1 MKVIVYARKLSES
14 VLKYLNILVDSLTE
28 VQSQIYL
35 TKEIYHQLSINND
48 LLKRVYLLSDKEAI
62 AQDNYDFFITLGG
75 DGTILGALTYV
86 KGSGIPIMGI
96 NVGRL
101 GFLASIEKKKI
112 KESVRALKAGSYM
125 KEARTLL
132 TISSN
137 LSIFEDLPLAL
148 NDITVSKRDTS
159 SMVTIHTYIDGVYLN
174 SYWGDGLI
182 ISTPTGSTGYSLS
195 CGGPIVFPGSGNF
208 VITPIAPHNLN
219 IRPIVVSDKSEIMLE
234 IEGRTKNFLCTL
246 DARFEL
252 ITTSHQLKISKYQH
266 PLLLIRMEDAS
277 FLKTIR
283 SKLAWGVDKRNK

>member
-1 MKVIVYARKLSES
+1 MKVIVYARKLNDSI
-14 VLKYLNILVDSLTE
+14 LKYLNILVDSLTE
-28 VQSQIYL
+28 IQSEVFL
-35 TKEIYHQLSINND
+35 SKEIYHQLRNDDDLFTKVNLLTGKESIT
-48 LLKRVYLLSDKEAI
+48 L
-62 AQDNYDFFITLGG
+62 DNFDFFITLGG

-112 KESVRALKAGSYM
+112 REAVNAIKEGFYTKES
-125 KEARTLL
+125 RTLL
-132 TISSN
+132 NISSN
-137 LSIFEDLPLAL
+137 YPIFANLPLAL
-148 NDITVSKRDTS
+148 NDVTVSKRDTS
-159 SMVTIHTYIDGVYLN
+159 SMVTIHTYIDGEYLN

-219 IRPIVVSDKSEIMLE
+219 IRPIVVSDKSEILLK
-234 IEGRTKNFLCTL
+234 IEGRTENFLCTL
-246 DARFEL
+246 DARFET
-252 ITTSHQLKISKYQH
+252 ITTAHQLKIRKYH
-266 PLLLIRMEDAS
+266 YPLFLVRMKDAS
-277 FLKTIR
+277 FSKTIR

>member
-1 MKVIVYARKLSES
+1 MKVIVYARKLNDS
-14 VLKYLNILVDSLTE
+14 VLKYLNILIKSLEE
-28 VQSQIYL
+28 VQATILLS
-35 TKEIYHQLSINND
+35 KEIYHQLSIGDN
-48 LLKRVYLLSDKEAI
+48 LFKSVQLLSDKEAI
-62 AQDNYDFFITLGG
+62 TRDNFDFFITLGG
-75 DGTILGALTYV
+75 DGTILGALSYV
-86 KGSGIPIMGI
+86 RGSGIPIMGI

-112 KESVRALKAGSYM
+112 EDAVKALKDGQIA
-125 KEARTLL
+125 KEARSLL

-137 LSIFEDLPLAL
+137 FPLFEDLPLAL

-159 SMVTIHTYIDGVYLN
+159 SMVTIHTYINGAYLN

-219 IRPIVVSDKSEIMLE
+219 IRPIVVSDQSEITLE
-234 IEGRTKNFLCTL
+234 IEGRTENFLCTL
-246 DARFEL
+246 DARFEP
-252 ITTSHQLKISKYQH
+252 ITTTHQIKIKKYHH
-266 PLLLIRMEDAS
+266 PLFLVRMKDAS
-277 FLKTIR
+277 FPKTIR

>member
-1 MKVIVYARKLSES
+1 MKVIVYARRLSDS
-14 VLKYLNILVDSLTE
+14 VLKYLNILTSSLIAAEAT
-28 VQSQIYL
+28 IYL
-35 TKEIYHQLSINND
+35 SKEIYHQLSIGDD
-48 LLKRVYLLSDKEAI
+48 LFKNAHLLSNKEAI
-62 AQDNYDFFITLGG
+62 TKDNYDFFITLGG

-112 KESVRALKAGSYM
+112 EEAVKALKEGLFT

-137 LSIFEDLPLAL
+137 FPIFEDLPFAL

-159 SMVTIHTYIDGVYLN
+159 SMVTIHTYINGAYLN

-208 VITPIAPHNLN
+208 IITPIAPHNLN
-219 IRPIVVSDKSEIMLE
+219 IRPIVVSDQSEISLE
-234 IEGRTKNFLCTL
+234 IEGRTENFLCTL
-246 DARFEL
+246 DARYEP
-252 ITTSHQLKISKYQH
+252 ITAAHQLKIKKYQH
-266 PLLLIRMEDAS
+266 PLYLVRMEDAS
-277 FLKTIR
+277 FPKTIR

>member
-1 MKVIVYARKLSES
+1 MKVIVYARKLNDSI
-14 VLKYLNILVDSLTE
+14 LKYLNILVDSLTE
-28 VQSQIYL
+28 IQSEVFL
-35 TKEIYHQLSINND
+35 SKEIYHQLRNDDDLFTKVNLLTGKESIT
-48 LLKRVYLLSDKEAI
+48 L
-62 AQDNYDFFITLGG
+62 DNFDFFITLGG

-112 KESVRALKAGSYM
+112 REAVNAIKEGFYTKES
-125 KEARTLL
+125 RTLL
-132 TISSN
+132 NISSN
-137 LSIFEDLPLAL
+137 YPIFANLPLAL
-148 NDITVSKRDTS
+148 NDVTVSKRDTS
-159 SMVTIHTYIDGVYLN
+159 SMVTIHTYIDGEYLN

-219 IRPIVVSDKSEIMLE
+219 IRPIVVSDKSEILLK
-234 IEGRTKNFLCTL
+234 IEGRTENFLCTL
-246 DARFEL
+246 DARFET
-252 ITTSHQLKISKYQH
+252 ITTAHQLKIRKYH
-266 PLLLIRMEDAS
+266 YPFFLVRMKDAS
-277 FLKTIR
+277 FSKTIR

>member
-1 MKVIVYARKLSES
+1 MKVIVYARRLSDS
-14 VLKYLNILVDSLTE
+14 VLKYLNILTSSLIAAEAT
-28 VQSQIYL
+28 IYL
-35 TKEIYHQLSINND
+35 SKEIYHQLSIGDD
-48 LLKRVYLLSDKEAI
+48 LFKNAHLLSNKEAI
-62 AQDNYDFFITLGG
+62 TKDNYDFFITLGG

-112 KESVRALKAGSYM
+112 EEAVKALKEGLFT

-137 LSIFEDLPLAL
+137 FPIFEDLPFAL

-159 SMVTIHTYIDGVYLN
+159 SMVTIHTYINGAYLN

-208 VITPIAPHNLN
+208 IITPIAPHNLN
-219 IRPIVVSDKSEIMLE
+219 IRPIVVSDQSEISLE
-234 IEGRTKNFLCTL
+234 IEGRTENFLCTL
-246 DARFEL
+246 DARYEP
-252 ITTSHQLKISKYQH
+252 ITAAHQLKIKKYQH
-266 PLLLIRMEDAS
+266 PLYLVRMEDAS
-277 FLKTIR
+277 FPKTIR
-283 SKLAWGVDKRNK
+283 SKLAGGVDKRNK

>member
-1 MKVIVYARKLSES
+1 MKVIVYARKLNES
-14 VLKYLNILVDSLTE
+14 VLKYFNILIKSLE
-28 VQSQIYL
+28 KVQATVFLS
-35 TKEIYHQLSINND
+35 TEIYHQLSIGD
-48 LLKRVYLLSDKEAI
+48 YLFKGIELLSDKETI
-62 AQDNYDFFITLGG
+62 TRDNFDFFITLGG
-75 DGTILGALTYV
+75 DGTILGALSYV
-86 KGSGIPIMGI
+86 RGSGIPIMGI

-112 KESVRALKAGSYM
+112 EDAIKALKDGQII
-125 KEARTLL
+125 KEARSML

-137 LSIFEDLPLAL
+137 FPLFEDLPLAL

-159 SMVTIHTYIDGVYLN
+159 SMVTIHTYINGAYLN

-219 IRPIVVSDKSEIMLE
+219 IRPIVVSDQSEISLE
-234 IEGRTKNFLCTL
+234 IEGRTENFLCTL
-246 DARFEL
+246 DARFEP
-252 ITTSHQLKISKYQH
+252 ITTAHQVKIKKYDN
-266 PLLLIRMEDAS
+266 PLFLVRMEDAS
-277 FLKTIR
+277 FPKTIR

>member
-1 MKVIVYARKLSES
+1 MKVIVYARRLSDS
-14 VLKYLNILVDSLTE
+14 VLKYLNILTSSLIAAEAT
-28 VQSQIYL
+28 IYL
-35 TKEIYHQLSINND
+35 SKEIYHQLSIGDD
-48 LLKRVYLLSDKEAI
+48 LFKNAHLLSNKEPI
-62 AQDNYDFFITLGG
+62 TKDNYDFFITLGG

-112 KESVRALKAGSYM
+112 EEAVKALKEGLFT

-137 LSIFEDLPLAL
+137 FPIFEDLPFAL

-159 SMVTIHTYIDGVYLN
+159 SMVTIHTYINGAYLN

-208 VITPIAPHNLN
+208 IITPIAPHNLN
-219 IRPIVVSDKSEIMLE
+219 IRPIVVSDESEISLE
-234 IEGRTKNFLCTL
+234 IEGRTENFLCTL
-246 DARFEL
+246 DARYEP
-252 ITTSHQLKISKYQH
+252 ITAAHQLKIKKYQH
-266 PLLLIRMEDAS
+266 PLYLVRMEDAS
-277 FLKTIR
+277 FPKTIR

>member
-1 MKVIVYARKLSES
+1 MKVIVYARRLSDS
-14 VLKYLNILVDSLTE
+14 VLKYLNILTSSLIAAEAT
-28 VQSQIYL
+28 IYL
-35 TKEIYHQLSINND
+35 SKEIYHQLSIGDD
-48 LLKRVYLLSDKEAI
+48 LFKNAHLLSNKEPI
-62 AQDNYDFFITLGG
+62 TKDNYDFFITLGG

-112 KESVRALKAGSYM
+112 EEAVKALKEGLFT

-137 LSIFEDLPLAL
+137 FPIFEDLPFAL

-159 SMVTIHTYIDGVYLN
+159 SMVTIHTYINGAYLN

-208 VITPIAPHNLN
+208 IITPIAPHNLN
-219 IRPIVVSDKSEIMLE
+219 IRPIVVSDQSEISLE
-234 IEGRTKNFLCTL
+234 IEGRTENFLCTL
-246 DARFEL
+246 DARYEP
-252 ITTSHQLKISKYQH
+252 ITAAHQLKIKKYQH
-266 PLLLIRMEDAS
+266 PLYLVRMEDAS
-277 FLKTIR
+277 FPKTIR

>member
-1 MKVIVYARKLSES
+1 LIAAEA
-14 VLKYLNILVDSLTE
+14 T
-28 VQSQIYL
+28 IYL
-35 TKEIYHQLSINND
+35 SKEIYHQLSIGDD
-48 LLKRVYLLSDKEAI
+48 LFKNAHLLSNKEAI
-62 AQDNYDFFITLGG
+62 TKDNYDFFITLGG

-112 KESVRALKAGSYM
+112 EEAVKALKEGLFT

-137 LSIFEDLPLAL
+137 FPIFEDLPFAL

-159 SMVTIHTYIDGVYLN
+159 SMVTIHTYINGAYLN

-208 VITPIAPHNLN
+208 IITPIAPHNLN
-219 IRPIVVSDKSEIMLE
+219 IRPIVVSDQSEISLE
-234 IEGRTKNFLCTL
+234 IEGRTENFLCTL
-246 DARFEL
+246 DARYEP
-252 ITTSHQLKISKYQH
+252 ITAAHQLKIKKYQH
-266 PLLLIRMEDAS
+266 PLYLVRMEDAS
-277 FLKTIR
+277 FPKTIR

>member
-1 MKVIVYARKLSES
+1 MKVIVYARRLSDS
-14 VLKYLNILVDSLTE
+14 VLKYLNILTSSLIAAEAT
-28 VQSQIYL
+28 IYL
-35 TKEIYHQLSINND
+35 SKEIYHQLSIGDD
-48 LLKRVYLLSDKEAI
+48 LFKNAHLLSNKEAI
-62 AQDNYDFFITLGG
+62 TKDNYDFFITLGG

-112 KESVRALKAGSYM
+112 EEAVKALKEGLFT

-137 LSIFEDLPLAL
+137 FPIFEDLPFAL

-159 SMVTIHTYIDGVYLN
+159 SMVTIHTYINGAYLN

-208 VITPIAPHNLN
+208 IITPIAPHNLN
-219 IRPIVVSDKSEIMLE
+219 IRPIVVSDESEISLE
-234 IEGRTKNFLCTL
+234 IEGRTENFLCTL
-246 DARFEL
+246 DARYEP
-252 ITTSHQLKISKYQH
+252 ITAAHQLKIKKYQH
-266 PLLLIRMEDAS
+266 PLYLVRMEDAS
-277 FLKTIR
+277 FPKTIR